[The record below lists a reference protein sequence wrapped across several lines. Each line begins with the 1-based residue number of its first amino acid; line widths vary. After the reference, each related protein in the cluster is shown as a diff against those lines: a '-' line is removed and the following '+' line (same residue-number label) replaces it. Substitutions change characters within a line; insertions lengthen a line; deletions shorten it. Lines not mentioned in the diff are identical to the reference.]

1 MEKSYKKKEKKE
13 KEKKK
18 MFGYFLLKTEIY
30 MIIQIIILL
39 FFSIILQEKVI
50 NLKYK
55 LNILNIVQFF
65 ACLILF
71 YSIIILYN
79 SIFYD
84 AILLNYQIICDN
96 LSFFFKFI
104 LLLTSLICILFSWS
118 YCDYEN
124 IKVFEYIILLLLSV
138 VGMLT
143 IVSSYDL
150 ITMYLA
156 IELQSLCFYVVTNLK
171 FYSNFSIEAGLK
183 YFILGALSSG
193 ILLFGCSLL
202 YGSTGLTNFL
212 DLKTL
217 FYYYNMSTYNL
228 YYYTCSL
235 IGLIFIYCGILF
247 KIGVVPFHMW
257 VSDIYEGSPTNITF
271 FFAVVPQISIISL
284 LLRLNVIFLD
294 AYMKYLYIFFLCLSI
309 LSILVGTF
317 GAIYQT
323 KLKRI
328 LAYSSINN
336 IGYVLSGF
344 LTVDIEG
351 MYSVIFYMIVY
362 NIISIGLWILLLNL
376 RNQSNFVKL
385 KEIGDLVLLFK
396 SNKYLSIIFF
406 IFLFSGMGIPPMIG
420 FYSKLFILLNI
431 IELKMYFFALFLI
444 IMNSISV
451 IYYLR
456 LIKIMFS
463 LNTDKS
469 IFIVDIGEITA
480 LILLILVYI
489 NILFFFF
496 PNYIIII
503 LHNFILLFA

>member
-1 MEKSYKKKEKKE
+1 
-13 KEKKK
+13 
-18 MFGYFLLKTEIY
+18 
-30 MIIQIIILL
+30 
-39 FFSIILQEKVI
+39 
-50 NLKYK
+50 
-55 LNILNIVQFF
+55 
-65 ACLILF
+65 
-71 YSIIILYN
+71 
-79 SIFYD
+79 
-84 AILLNYQIICDN
+84 
-96 LSFFFKFI
+96 
-104 LLLTSLICILFSWS
+104 
-118 YCDYEN
+118 
-124 IKVFEYIILLLLSV
+124 
-138 VGMLT
+138 MLT

-284 LLRLNVIFLD
+284 LLRLNIIFLD

-362 NIISIGLWILLLNL
+362 NIISIGL
-376 RNQSNFVKL
+376 
-385 KEIGDLVLLFK
+385 
-396 SNKYLSIIFF
+396 
-406 IFLFSGMGIPPMIG
+406 
-420 FYSKLFILLNI
+420 
-431 IELKMYFFALFLI
+431 
-444 IMNSISV
+444 
-451 IYYLR
+451 
-456 LIKIMFS
+456 
-463 LNTDKS
+463 
-469 IFIVDIGEITA
+469 
-480 LILLILVYI
+480 
-489 NILFFFF
+489 
-496 PNYIIII
+496 
-503 LHNFILLFA
+503 